1 VWEFQPLTRFVK
13 DVRSVDPDVLG
24 TPVMN
29 FEFIRG
35 IQEAYEQAG
44 LYAFVGTV
52 LLVLGPDDPCRPEAN
67 GQLPVEYWL
76 VHKGQ
81 RWAVF
86 DVIVEGVSLARN
98 YRAQFDQIIQ
108 SSSYDTL
115 LQRVKRKVAEEPS

>member
-1 VWEFQPLTRFVK
+1 M
-13 DVRSVDPDVLG
+13 RSSALSCWSLVQTTLVDQK
-24 TPVMN
+24 T
-29 FEFIRG
+29 
-35 IQEAYEQAG
+35 
-44 LYAFVGTV
+44 
-52 LLVLGPDDPCRPEAN
+52 N
-67 GQLPVEYWL
+67 GQLPIEYWL